1 MLELDAGP
9 PSGPSHTSW
18 FRRNA
23 ALASEPRQYPAVLP
37 VCAHWPKA
45 SRASP
50 YVTQRSPVQLETSK
64 EHSTLANSTQLKRTS
79 CGFSPA
85 PQSVCAQ
92 PNPQPPHVWQHSGP
106 EAWFHSSHS
115 PWWLCD
121 WHFTA
126 PWSSLAKQIAPWSI
140 ACLPPAGAR

>member
-85 PQSVCAQ
+85 PQSVCVQ

-106 EAWFHSSHS
+106 EA
-115 PWWLCD
+115 
-121 WHFTA
+121 
-126 PWSSLAKQIAPWSI
+126 
-140 ACLPPAGAR
+140 